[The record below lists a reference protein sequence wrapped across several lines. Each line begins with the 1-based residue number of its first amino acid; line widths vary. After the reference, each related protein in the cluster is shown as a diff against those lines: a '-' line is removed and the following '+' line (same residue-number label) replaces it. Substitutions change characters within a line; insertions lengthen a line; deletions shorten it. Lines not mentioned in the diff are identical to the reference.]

1 MFIPIWALVLV
12 VCVVAYLLTLDT
24 EECRTEVRELGSRV
38 AGALA
43 MLLTFALIS
52 GMALVA
58 WRLLVANKR
67 Q

>member
-1 MFIPIWALVLV
+1 MFIPIWALVLA

-24 EECRTEVRELGSRV
+24 EQRRTEVRELGWRG

-43 MLLTFALIS
+43 MLLTLALIS

-58 WRLLVANKR
+58 WRLLAWGR
-67 Q
+67 